1 MHTLRRF
8 VSRLE
13 PAALF
18 GAVVFFAFSMTP
30 SLLPRTWY
38 LQGVA
43 TGISVA
49 TGYGVGCLIVWI
61 VHLCGLRPHWSDT
74 TKRYG
79 WWALAASAIIVI
91 PLFLILGSWWQE
103 IVRKLVE
110 VDVEGPGR
118 ILYLG
123 VLVVALIVAVLL
135 LAIARGLCWCAR
147 SLAVRFTR
155 FVPVPVAKT
164 IGVAVVAVLMLL
176 LVNGVVDNVLI
187 AAVASSS
194 EIADE
199 GSHPGVEQPTA
210 PENSGSPESNEDWD
224 SLGMEGRRFVSSGPS
239 AEDIEAF
246 TGQPAPTPIRAYVGA
261 AGADSIDDA
270 ADRVVAELERTGAFE
285 RAVVAVATTT
295 GRGWVNE
302 SVAGSLEYMYG
313 GDTAIA
319 SMQYSF
325 LPSPVA
331 FLADRDSPREAGR
344 ALFDRVYDAVQ
355 ELPEDAR
362 PKLVAFGESLGAYG
376 GQDPFGGARDMVART
391 DGALWVGN
399 PNFTKQ
405 WSEITADRDAGSRE
419 ILPVIAD
426 GRYVRFAGR
435 PDDLETGA
443 PWQEPRIVYWQ
454 HASDPITW
462 WSPRLALHQPDWLR
476 EPRGVDVDPGVRWF
490 PFVTFWQTT
499 FDMVFSTDVPQGY
512 GHNYGEDAVDL
523 WADILQPPGWTD
535 ADTERLREI
544 VAG

>member
-1 MHTLRRF
+1 MHSLRRF
-8 VSRLE
+8 FARLE

-18 GAVVFFAFSMTP
+18 PAVVFFAFSMTP
-30 SLLPRTWY
+30 SLLPRVWY

-49 TGYGVGCLIVWI
+49 TGYGLGCLLLWI
-61 VHLCGLRPHWSDT
+61 GRACGLKPTWSDR

-79 WWALAASAIIVI
+79 WWALAAVTVVVV
-91 PLFLILGSWWQE
+91 PLFLVLGSWWQE
-103 IVRKLVE
+103 IVRGIVE
-110 VDVEGPGR
+110 IDEPGR
-118 ILYLG
+118 ALYLG
-123 VLVVALIVAVLL
+123 VLFVAVAVAVLL
-135 LAIARGLCWCAR
+135 LMSARGLRWCAR
-147 SLAVRFTR
+147 KLAVLCTR
-155 FVPVPVAKT
+155 FVPIPVAKG
-164 IGVAVVAVLMLL
+164 IGIAVVAVLTLF
-176 LVNGVVDNVLI
+176 LVNGAVNNVLI
-187 AAVASSS
+187 ATIASSS
-194 EIADE
+194 KISDE

-210 PENSGSPESNEDWD
+210 PENSGSPESYENWD
-224 SLGMEGRRFVSSGPS
+224 SLGMEGRRFVSSGPT
-239 AEDIEAF
+239 AEEIENF
-246 TGQPAPTPIRAYVGA
+246 TGAPASTPIRAYVGA
-261 AGADSIDDA
+261 AEVDSIDEA
-270 ADRVVAELERTGAFE
+270 ADRVVAELERTGAFD

-302 SVAGSLEYMYG
+302 SVAGSLEYIYG

-325 LPSPVA
+325 LPSPIA
-331 FLADRDSPREAGR
+331 FLADRNSPREAGR
-344 ALFDRVYDAVQ
+344 VLFDRIYDAIA

-376 GQDPFGGARDMVART
+376 GQDAFGGARDMVART

-405 WSEITADRDAGSRE
+405 WAEITADRDPGSRE

-426 GRYVRFAGR
+426 GRNVRFAGR
-435 PDDLETGA
+435 PSDLEIGT
-443 PWQEPRIVYWQ
+443 PWAQPRVVYWQ

-462 WSPRLALHQPDWLR
+462 WSPNLILHQPDWLR
-476 EPRGVDVDPGVRWF
+476 EPRGDDVDPGVRWF

-523 WADILQPPGWTD
+523 WADILQPEGWTPTKT
-535 ADTERLREI
+535 AELRDI
-544 VAG
+544 IAG